1 MVNALA
7 GTGKTS
13 TGVWGLGA
21 RVPRDVRVSDEQ
33 KAIIKLMRTYTGS
46 QAAMAFNRSIADK
59 LKEEAPKS
67 CVCNTSNGFGHQA
80 WANHLNM
87 KLGMPDNLKNRKI
100 CRELIGQRFPWKERI
115 RIESAVDGIVGL
127 CKSYLFDPHTSERK
141 NWLYSD
147 VYTDGHG
154 AMLWLCDRFDI
165 DNDPVVLEYAVKTF
179 IKGVEPNAFIDWDD
193 QIFLPLYHD
202 ISLPQYDHVMFD
214 ESQDANRAKME
225 LAFRMAKNLTAF
237 GDRNQ
242 AIYGFAG
249 ADSEAM
255 QNMWIRMQ
263 QLDSSATMLPL
274 TITRRNPKKVVEL
287 ANQLVP
293 ELKARPDA
301 PEGIVENMTMDKFHK
316 SVGDIPSMVVCRVNA
331 PLSSLA
337 FKLLSQGKRCYIQG
351 RDIGAGL
358 KSEIKR
364 TGENELST
372 ALSIVH
378 DRIERRKI
386 EILQREFP
394 DENQIEALNDKL
406 ACIDIL
412 AGDAD
417 TIEEFNG
424 IVDRLFKDSGDKKD
438 TRLSSIHKA
447 KGLEHPIVH
456 VYMSNK
462 LMQNFTRKGR
472 KKQVFQ
478 DEQEKNLAYVA
489 YTRSMSELYRI
500 PEEKKERE
508 YYGDT

>member
-1 MVNALA
+1 MLMVNALA

-13 TGVWGLGA
+13 TGTWGLGS
-21 RVPRDVRVSDEQ
+21 RVPSKVVISDEQ

-59 LKEEAPKS
+59 LKEDAPKS

-80 WANHLNM
+80 WARHLDM

-100 CRELIGQRFPWKERI
+100 CREFISKSMVWKERL
-115 RIESAVDGIVGL
+115 RVESAVDGIVGL
-127 CKSYLFDPHTSERK
+127 CKSYLFDPSTSERK
-141 NWLYSD
+141 NWLYGD
-147 VYTDGHG
+147 VYADGHD

-165 DNDPVVLEYAVKTF
+165 DNDPCVLEYAVKTF
-179 IKGVEPNAFIDWDD
+179 IKGAEPNAFIDWDD
-193 QIFLPLYHD
+193 QIFLPIYHD
-202 ISLPQYDHVMFD
+202 ISLPVYDHVMVD
-214 ESQDANRAKME
+214 EAQDLNRAKQE
-225 LAFRMAKNLTAF
+225 LAFRMARKITAV
-237 GDRNQ
+237 GDKNQ
-242 AIYGFAG
+242 AIYGFSG

-255 QNMWIRMQ
+255 QNMWKRMQ
-263 QLDSSATMLPL
+263 SADSEATMLPL
-274 TITRRNPKKVVEL
+274 TITRRNPRKVVEL

-293 ELKARPDA
+293 ELRARPDA
-301 PEGIVENMTMDKFHK
+301 PDGIVEDMKMDQFHK
-316 SVGDIPSMVVCRVNA
+316 VVGNVPSMVICRINA

-372 ALSIVH
+372 ALSVVH
-378 DRIERRKI
+378 DRIERRKM
-386 EILQREFP
+386 EILQRDFP

-406 ACIDIL
+406 SCIDIL

-424 IVDRLFKDSGDKKD
+424 IVDRLFKDSGDKND

-462 LMQNFTRKGR
+462 LMQNFTKKGR

-500 PEEKKERE
+500 PEEKKERVE
-508 YYGDT
+508 DE